1 VTRSSNNAS
10 NSIASS
16 GKPKT
21 GIAKTGTTKTGK
33 AEPLLE
39 FRGVRKTFG
48 SGETAVHA
56 VRSLDL
62 IVHAGEFVVVMGPSG
77 CGKSTMLHLAAG
89 LETATEG
96 SVALAGE
103 VLERATRSEL
113 AALRRRNVGVVFQ
126 RLNLV
131 PELTILENV
140 MLPLELDGM
149 STREARPLAESALA
163 DVELSLNPKR
173 FPDEISGGQQQRVA
187 LARAIVGPRRLV
199 LADEPTASL
208 DSATSDRVIDLLATL
223 VERRGI
229 TVVLV
234 THESRFAAW
243 ANRVIHMRDGEVLS
257 DHQTHDFSTDL
268 ITHSKETESADEFL
282 RSAP

>member
-1 VTRSSNNAS
+1 VSQVTDRSRGG
-10 NSIASS
+10 NSAL
-16 GKPKT
+16 
-21 GIAKTGTTKTGK
+21 A
-33 AEPLLE
+33 LLE

-62 IVHAGEFVVVMGPSG
+62 AVHPAEFVVVMGPSG
-77 CGKSTMLHLAAG
+77 CGKSTLLHLAAG
-89 LETATEG
+89 LEIPTEG
-96 SVALAGE
+96 SVAVAGE
-103 VLERATRSEL
+103 VLERATKAEL
-113 AALRRRNVGVVFQ
+113 AALRRRNIGVVFQ

-131 PELTILENV
+131 PELTVLENV
-140 MLPLELDGM
+140 MLPLELDGL
-149 STREARPLAESALA
+149 STRQARPLAELALA
-163 DVELSLNPKR
+163 DVELSLDPKR

-187 LARAIVGPRRLV
+187 IARAIVGPRQLV

-208 DSATSDRVIDLLATL
+208 DSATSDRVIDLLSTL

-243 ANRVIHMRDGEVLS
+243 ANRVIHMRDGVIIS
-257 DHQTHDFSTDL
+257 DHRTHDFA
-268 ITHSKETESADEFL
+268 ADTTRQREPRDEVPEFL
-282 RSAP
+282 ACPS

>member
-1 VTRSSNNAS
+1 VSNLSANNRSTRPLATSPTSQS
-10 NSIASS
+10 
-16 GKPKT
+16 PT
-21 GIAKTGTTKTGK
+21 GSTK
-33 AEPLLE
+33 AALE
-39 FRGVRKTFG
+39 FLGVRKTYG

-56 VRSLDL
+56 IRTLDL
-62 IVHAGEFVVVMGPSG
+62 GVQAGEFVVVMGPSG
-77 CGKSTMLHLAAG
+77 CGKSTMLHLACG
-89 LETATEG
+89 LETPTEG
-96 SVALAGE
+96 SVAIAGE
-103 VLERATRSEL
+103 VLERATKAEL

-131 PELTILENV
+131 PELTVLENV

-149 STREARPLAESALA
+149 SIRDARPLAELALA
-163 DVELSLNPKR
+163 EVELSINPKR

-187 LARAIVGPRRLV
+187 IARAIVGPRQLV

-243 ANRVIHMRDGEVLS
+243 ANRVIHMRDGEIIS
-257 DHQTHDFSTDL
+257 DHRTRDFANELLEQAVGSGT
-268 ITHSKETESADEFL
+268 APEFL
-282 RSAP
+282 ETTP

>member
-1 VTRSSNNAS
+1 MSQPTDLSLPSNTPTA
-10 NSIASS
+10 
-16 GKPKT
+16 
-21 GIAKTGTTKTGK
+21 
-33 AEPLLE
+33 LLE

-62 IVHAGEFVVVMGPSG
+62 AIQAGEFVVVMGPSG
-77 CGKSTMLHLAAG
+77 CGKSTLLHLAAG
-89 LETATEG
+89 LETPTEG
-96 SVALAGE
+96 SVALTGE
-103 VLERATRSEL
+103 VLEGATRAEL
-113 AALRRRNVGVVFQ
+113 AVLRRRYVGVVFQ

-131 PELTILENV
+131 PELTVLENV

-187 LARAIVGPRRLV
+187 IARAIVGPRRLV

-223 VERRGI
+223 VTRRGI
-229 TVVLV
+229 SVVLV

-243 ANRVIHMRDGEVLS
+243 ANRVIHMRDGEILS
-257 DHQTHDFSTDL
+257 DHQMREFFEEATPKVYPRD
-268 ITHSKETESADEFL
+268 EVPEFL
-282 RSAP
+282 PSPS